1 MLTYA
6 FETLTHYCNH
16 ILFMIA
22 FHCRINSPCANTEFC
37 NYDQGMSG
45 LCEDCPANASCC
57 SHMDLPVNGTLD
69 CKSACSINDDEEDQE
84 ECEVGVYHYN
94 YTLDL
99 PGNETVIE
107 I

>member
-1 MLTYA
+1 MHQRTNERTNEREAVVL
-6 FETLTHYCNH
+6 
-16 ILFMIA
+16 
-22 FHCRINSPCANTEFC
+22 S
-37 NYDQGMSG
+37 QS
-45 LCEDCPANASCC
+45 
-57 SHMDLPVNGTLD
+57 
-69 CKSACSINDDEEDQE
+69 KSVCSINDDEEDQE

>member
-1 MLTYA
+1 MHQRTNERTNEREAVVL
-6 FETLTHYCNH
+6 
-16 ILFMIA
+16 
-22 FHCRINSPCANTEFC
+22 S
-37 NYDQGMSG
+37 QS
-45 LCEDCPANASCC
+45 
-57 SHMDLPVNGTLD
+57 
-69 CKSACSINDDEEDQE
+69 KSVCSINDDEVDQE